1 MDSTGPGVDTS
12 QSVKLL
18 RERDRGGLVFLFFFF
33 FSFFLCIFLAE
44 RQLDEAK
51 QKSEGVLTLWLKY

>member
-18 RERDRGGLVFLFFFF
+18 RERDRGGLVFLFFF
-33 FSFFLCIFLAE
+33 SFLLCIFLAE

>member
-18 RERDRGGLVFLFFFF
+18 RERDRGGLVFLFFF
-33 FSFFLCIFLAE
+33 SFFLFCFVY
-44 RQLDEAK
+44 
-51 QKSEGVLTLWLKY
+51 SWLNVSSMKPNKRARECLHCG

>member
-33 FSFFLCIFLAE
+33 FFFFALYIL
-44 RQLDEAK
+44 
-51 QKSEGVLTLWLKY
+51 G